1 VVGLGPS
8 YRKGVTEARW
18 LSGSYSFDRIMK
30 SHEIRLFAL
39 QIVIDTLDG
48 NLSPRS
54 APKRVPIDHWWFFKE
69 ENIVYIVSLS

>member
-39 QIVIDTLDG
+39 QIVIDTLEG

-54 APKRVPIDHWWFFKE
+54 KPK
-69 ENIVYIVSLS
+69 